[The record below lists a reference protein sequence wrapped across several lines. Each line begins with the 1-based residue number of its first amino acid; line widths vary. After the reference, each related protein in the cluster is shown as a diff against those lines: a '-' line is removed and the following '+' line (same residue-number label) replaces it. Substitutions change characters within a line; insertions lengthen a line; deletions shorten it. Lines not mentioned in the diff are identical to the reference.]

1 MQEHSNLSFVPAKK
15 EFTKGFA
22 DEQLIK
28 LPATVMK
35 ISFKSQA

>member
-1 MQEHSNLSFVPAKK
+1 MREHSGLSFVPAKK

-22 DEQLIK
+22 DKQLTK
-28 LPATVMK
+28 LPATAMK